1 VEAMEY
7 SYSKCSNATLPTG
20 ITEGGWLASGLTR
33 KLHSYRMYDT
43 KPRSS
48 DPPPKNIALDYRAFR
63 IAGHDRQFAHVR
75 CRKGVAVVDQ
85 HYENGKR
92 VASDT

>member
-1 VEAMEY
+1 MLERHSTYRDHRGRLVSIRADQKIALLPYVLEY
-7 SYSKCSNATLPTG
+7 S
-20 ITEGGWLASGLTR
+20 
-33 KLHSYRMYDT
+33 T